1 MPMLHSKLEVVGI
14 TFTHECS
21 NSSPRYMREN
31 HMPSLCVIV
40 KFPMFPIHKISITL
54 LQILICLGGSCS
66 LQMQKYERQSNIII
80 FSRFFVDIFNQYFI
94 KQKKHLI
101 TVKILMTKFTEK

>member
-31 HMPSLCVIV
+31 HYAILVCNCEIS
-40 KFPMFPIHKISITL
+40 MFPIHKDKHNAS
-54 LQILICLGGSCS
+54 
-66 LQMQKYERQSNIII
+66 SN
-80 FSRFFVDIFNQYFI
+80 SN
-94 KQKKHLI
+94 
-101 TVKILMTKFTEK
+101 MS

>member
-31 HMPSLCVIV
+31 HYAILVCNCE
-40 KFPMFPIHKISITL
+40 ISYVSNSQDKHNASSNSNMSWREL
-54 LQILICLGGSCS
+54 LSPNA
-66 LQMQKYERQSNIII
+66 NI
-80 FSRFFVDIFNQYFI
+80 
-94 KQKKHLI
+94 
-101 TVKILMTKFTEK
+101 

>member
-31 HMPSLCVIV
+31 HYAILVCNCE
-40 KFPMFPIHKISITL
+40 IS
-54 LQILICLGGSCS
+54 
-66 LQMQKYERQSNIII
+66 YVSN
-80 FSRFFVDIFNQYFI
+80 SQD
-94 KQKKHLI
+94 KHNAS
-101 TVKILMTKFTEK
+101 

>member
-1 MPMLHSKLEVVGI
+1 MPMLHSK
-14 TFTHECS
+14 
-21 NSSPRYMREN
+21 
-31 HMPSLCVIV
+31 LCVIV

>member
-31 HMPSLCVIV
+31 HYAILVCNCE
-40 KFPMFPIHKISITL
+40 IS
-54 LQILICLGGSCS
+54 
-66 LQMQKYERQSNIII
+66 YVSNSQDKHNAS
-80 FSRFFVDIFNQYFI
+80 FLNVLWKDLYLSECKN
-94 KQKKHLI
+94 KKNLI